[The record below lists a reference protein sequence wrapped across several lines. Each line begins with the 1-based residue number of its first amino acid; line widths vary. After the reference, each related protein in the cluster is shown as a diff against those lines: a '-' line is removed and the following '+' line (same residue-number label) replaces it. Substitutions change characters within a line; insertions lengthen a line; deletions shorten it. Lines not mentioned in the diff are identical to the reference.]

1 MSMFPT
7 RISLFSGAVAL
18 SLLASTATATPISL
32 VYDGPSV
39 TNSDDR
45 ETVTITTSPVTVATE
60 NSVYANGFNM
70 TDTSGTIGS
79 FLAWCLDVSSFLS
92 NSGSTAEAYII
103 TDDPFSNSYGLSDT
117 EQARVQSVFDANF
130 GTLDATNGVEAAG
143 FQVALWNAL
152 YEGDLFAEAGA
163 FAVSASQAVI
173 DKANYF
179 LGTAANDNP
188 NENLYQMSFL
198 ESAPGDDQTRRQN
211 LVTVSP
217 VPLPAAGMLLLVA
230 LGGLGFAGRRRKAT

>member
-7 RISLFSGAVAL
+7 RISLFSSAVAL

-179 LGTAANDNP
+179 LGTAANDNTS
-188 NENLYQMSFL
+188 ENLYQMSFL